1 MKKFPEVSAAA
12 VTFAA
17 GWGASVAILFA
28 FDQTNGIL
36 ALSTAGY
43 ALLLWFLTARLIPKA
58 PDVPAGV
65 LRATGPRARV
75 RIRIAIAA
83 LTFLWLMVQSIAA
96 GGTAGGIHV
105 PLLTPLFE
113 TLYRTRT
120 PLHDSATPL
129 FHLLTWVL
137 VPGALLA
144 LFGATAR
151 QLGLTRPVRG
161 TTLATLACLIVPLGM
176 LAWAM
181 AHGRMGFAALFWLL
195 VHNLLSNGFS
205 EEFVV
210 RGVIFSH
217 LRALLTDRW
226 ALVAQAFLF
235 ALPHLGDTIP
245 EEHFNMLLAFANVV
259 GLNAPIGLA
268 LGFMALRSRSLVMP
282 TIVHVSLD
290 TMSRLV

>member
-1 MKKFPEVSAAA
+1 
-12 VTFAA
+12 
-17 GWGASVAILFA
+17 
-28 FDQTNGIL
+28 
-36 ALSTAGY
+36 
-43 ALLLWFLTARLIPKA
+43 
-58 PDVPAGV
+58 
-65 LRATGPRARV
+65 
-75 RIRIAIAA
+75 
-83 LTFLWLMVQSIAA
+83 MVQSVAS
-96 GGTAGGIHV
+96 GGTVGGVHV

-113 TLYRTRT
+113 TLYRMRT

-129 FHLLTWVL
+129 FHLLTFVL
-137 VPGALLA
+137 VPGALLV

-161 TTLATLACLIVPLGM
+161 TALATLACLVVPLGM

-181 AHGRMGFAALFWLL
+181 THGRMGVAALFWLL
-195 VHNLLSNGFS
+195 LHNFLSNGFS

-235 ALPHLGDTIP
+235 ALPHIGSTIP
-245 EEHFNMLLAFANVV
+245 EEHFNGLLAAANIV

-268 LGFMALRSRSLVMP
+268 LGFLALRSRSLVMP
-282 TIVHVSLD
+282 TIVHISLD
-290 TMSRLV
+290 TMTRLV

>member
-1 MKKFPEVSAAA
+1 MKKFPKVSAAG
-12 VTFAA
+12 VTFAVV
-17 GWGASVAILFA
+17 WGASVAVLFA
-28 FDQTNGIL
+28 FDQANGIL

-43 ALLLWFLTARLIPKA
+43 ALLLWFLTLRLIPQA
-58 PDVPAGV
+58 PDVPADV
-65 LRATGPRARV
+65 LRAAGPPARLRV
-75 RIRIAIAA
+75 RYAIVGA
-83 LTFLWLMVQSIAA
+83 TFVWLMVQSIAA

-105 PLLTPLFE
+105 PGLTPLFAA
-113 TLYRTRT
+113 LYHTRT

-129 FHLLTWVL
+129 FHLLTFVL
-137 VPGALLA
+137 IPGALLA
-144 LFGATAR
+144 LFGASAR

-161 TTLATLACLIVPLGM
+161 SALATLACLIVPLGM

-181 AHGRMGFAALFWLL
+181 SHGKLGFAALFWLL
-195 VHNLLSNGFS
+195 VHNVLSNGFS

-226 ALVAQAFLF
+226 ALVAQALLF

-245 EEHFNMLLAFANVV
+245 EEHFNGLLAIANVV

-268 LGFMALRSRSLVMP
+268 LGFMALRSRSLVLP
-282 TIVHVSLD
+282 TVVHVSLD
-290 TMSRLV
+290 TMARLV